1 MFVEID
7 RFCSNIWYLTKMIVD
22 CFYNCLIKNSNY
34 DDVVAKI
41 ENNFVQILLTI
52 KITNIL
58 NFIKILNSMNDVSLK
73 LWEYI
78 TDFYL
83 LT

>member
-7 RFCSNIWYLTKMIVD
+7 KFCSNIWYLTKMIVD

-41 ENNFVQILLTI
+41 ENNSVQILLTI
-52 KITNIL
+52 KVTNIL

>member
-1 MFVEID
+1 
-7 RFCSNIWYLTKMIVD
+7 MIVD

-58 NFIKILNSMNDVSLK
+58 NFIKILNSMNDISLK

>member
-41 ENNFVQILLTI
+41 ENNSVQILLT
-52 KITNIL
+52 KKVTNIL

-78 TDFYL
+78 TNFYL

>member
-52 KITNIL
+52 KVTNIL

>member
-1 MFVEID
+1 
-7 RFCSNIWYLTKMIVD
+7 MIVD
-22 CFYNCLIKNSNY
+22 YNCLIKNSNY

-52 KITNIL
+52 KVTNIL
-58 NFIKILNSMNDVSLK
+58 NFIKILNSMNNVFLK

>member
-7 RFCSNIWYLTKMIVD
+7 RFCSNIFYLTKMIVD

-52 KITNIL
+52 KVTNIL

>member
-1 MFVEID
+1 MTM
-7 RFCSNIWYLTKMIVD
+7 SLQK
-22 CFYNCLIKNSNY
+22 L
-34 DDVVAKI
+34 KI
-41 ENNFVQILLTI
+41 ILYKFLLTI
-52 KITNIL
+52 KVTNIL
-58 NFIKILNSMNDVSLK
+58 NFIKIFNSMNDVSLK

>member
-1 MFVEID
+1 
-7 RFCSNIWYLTKMIVD
+7 MIVD
-22 CFYNCLIKNSNY
+22 CFYNCLIKNPNY